1 MNNIPVEDVLPD
13 NDNNLSRNH
22 LQPTLTDETIQ

>member
-13 NDNNLSRNH
+13 NDNLSRNH
-22 LQPTLTDETIQ
+22 LQHTLTDETIQ